1 MSLPNSPDPALREAV
16 VQRDLGN
23 VLHPIVQHKVLE
35 TKQIVVTGGAGS
47 TIVDADGN
55 DYLAGMGGL
64 RCVNIGYGRT
74 ELAEVA
80 AAQMRELSY
89 FPHTAMNLPAAELAE
104 ETNGLMGGGYHSYFV
119 NSGSEANEARFKIA
133 RQYLKHECP
142 GPGPE
147 FFQGMRGVYARFR
160 D

>member
-104 ETNGLMGGGYHSYFV
+104 EANGLMGGGYHSY
-119 NSGSEANEARFKIA
+119 SSIRARRRTRPA
-133 RQYLKHECP
+133 SRSP
-142 GPGPE
+142 GNT
-147 FFQGMRGVYARFR
+147 
-160 D
+160 